1 MQESRVGVLVNS
13 LSQSQQQPPDVQVSF
28 PMISPKAPDIGELE
42 TPLTPAVPQIPYHS
56 MHDHTHTHT
65 VMSA

>member
-42 TPLTPAVPQIPYHS
+42 TPLTPAVPQIPYL
-56 MHDHTHTHT
+56 
-65 VMSA
+65 